1 MTVEVNLPE
10 DLIAQ
15 IDTISDDR
23 NQFITE
29 AVRRVLGAKT
39 IDHKAEVDRIN
50 AVADELNQEAA
61 DALEYQAD
69 W

>member
-1 MTVEVNLPE
+1 MTVEINLPE

-15 IDTISDDR
+15 IDTLADDR
-23 NQFITE
+23 SQFITE
-29 AVRRVLGAKT
+29 AVRRVLAAKS

-50 AVADELNQEAA
+50 AVADELNREAA

>member
-15 IDTISDDR
+15 IDKISDNR
-23 NQFITE
+23 SQFITE
-29 AVRRVLGAKT
+29 AVRRILGARS

-50 AVADELNQEAA
+50 AAADELNREAA
-61 DALEYQAD
+61 DALEYQAN

>member
-10 DLIAQ
+10 ELIAQ
-15 IDTISDDR
+15 IDTISKDR
-23 NQFITE
+23 NQFITD

-50 AVADELNQEAA
+50 AVADELNREAA
-61 DALEYQAD
+61 DVLEYQAD

>member
-10 DLIAQ
+10 DLVAQ
-15 IDTISDDR
+15 IDTVADDR
-23 NQFITE
+23 SQFITE
-29 AVRRVLGAKT
+29 AVRRVLGAKS

-50 AVADELNQEAA
+50 AVADELNREAA
-61 DALEYQAD
+61 DALEYQTD

>member
-23 NQFITE
+23 SRFITD
-29 AVRRVLGAKT
+29 AVRRILGAQS
-39 IDHKAEVDRIN
+39 IDHRAEVDRIN
-50 AVADELNQEAA
+50 AVADELNREAA
-61 DALEYQAD
+61 DALEYQAN